1 MKSSEY
7 AAAAGSVTESS
18 KYCAV
23 AVVIKEVVKQKTY
36 INYL

>member
-1 MKSSEY
+1 MKCSEY
-7 AAAAGSVTESS
+7 AAAAGSVPERS

-23 AVVIKEVVKQKTY
+23 AVVITEAVKEKAY